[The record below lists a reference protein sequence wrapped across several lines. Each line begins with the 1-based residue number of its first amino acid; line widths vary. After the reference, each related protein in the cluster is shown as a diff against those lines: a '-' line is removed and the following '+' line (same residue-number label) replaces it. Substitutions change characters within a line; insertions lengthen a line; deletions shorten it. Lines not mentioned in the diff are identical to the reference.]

1 MALTSN
7 TIHASD
13 VHDVTTDKQAV
24 LGTTA
29 RTADGRLYRYA
40 KNGAI
45 ALAAGATVVGSKQ
58 TAYASTASRKLTVGD
73 IYVPTAGTVTAAN
86 APQFEDGILTINHAK
101 YLATGVVQDGTISL
115 QDQIDV
121 PAASGATTSLAANPY
136 CGVTAGTQ
144 SPIGTAEVAV
154 PANAYFWAFV
164 SV

>member
-13 VHDVTTDKQAV
+13 VHDVTTGKQAV

-40 KNGAI
+40 KNGAT

-58 TAYASTASRKLTVGD
+58 AAYTSTASRKLTVGD
-73 IYVPTAGTVTAAN
+73 IYVPTSGTVPASNVTA
-86 APQFEDGILTINHAK
+86 FEDGILTINSAK

-136 CGVTAGTQ
+136 CGVIAGAQ

-164 SV
+164 SA

>member
-40 KNGAI
+40 KNGAT

-58 TAYASTASRKLTVGD
+58 AAYSSTSSNKLTVGD
-73 IYVPTAGTVTAAN
+73 IYVPTAGIVTASD
-86 APQFEDGILTINHAK
+86 APKFEDGILTVNHAK

-121 PAASGATTSLAANPY
+121 PAAKGVTTSLAPNPY
-136 CGVTAGTQ
+136 CGVTAGAQ

-164 SV
+164 SA